1 MGLHLRPAGKYA
13 VPAASLR
20 RELPVSTPVP
30 AVRAL
35 LDDDKYKG
43 EGAGSAKLTFADL
56 LHITHDFEG
65 GHAPIRCRNGD
76 FRLTGAAIAERYG
89 K

>member
-1 MGLHLRPAGKYA
+1 MGLHLHPAGKYT

-35 LDDDKYKG
+35 LDDDKYTGK
-43 EGAGSAKLTFADL
+43 GAGSAKSAFADL
-56 LHITHDFEG
+56 LHSTHNFEG

-76 FRLTGAAIAERYG
+76 FRLTGAAIAERHG